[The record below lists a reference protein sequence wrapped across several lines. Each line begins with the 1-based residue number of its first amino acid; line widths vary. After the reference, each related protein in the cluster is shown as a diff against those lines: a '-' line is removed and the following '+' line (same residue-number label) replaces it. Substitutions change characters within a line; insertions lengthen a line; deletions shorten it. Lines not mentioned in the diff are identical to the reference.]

1 MPKLIPLITA
11 ALCAC
16 LATGVA
22 AAAPAG
28 PGDHRPAWAD
38 AAARAKPPSPLSC
51 LRGVPA
57 LRQERALR
65 REVRRVRAV
74 RAKSRLR
81 ANRLLTRAARRH
93 SHRLVARGIFEH
105 SARLP
110 YGHTRAGGQNLA
122 RAWNARQ
129 ALRLMMNSPT
139 HRRTLLDGR
148 WRTIGIGAA
157 RDCRG
162 MVTFTVNLAAG
173 PPR

>member
-22 AAAPAG
+22 VAAPAG
-28 PGDHRPAWAD
+28 SRD
-38 AAARAKPPSPLSC
+38 AREAAAEALARAKPPSAHAC
-51 LRGVPA
+51 LRGAPA

-65 REVRRVRAV
+65 REVRRLRAV
-74 RAKSRLR
+74 RAKTRLR
-81 ANRLLTRAARRH
+81 PNRLLTRAAQRH

-122 RAWNARQ
+122 RAWSARQ

-148 WRTIGIGAA
+148 WRSIGVGAA

-162 MVTFTVNLAAG
+162 MITFTLNLAAG